1 MEDYYNRNKY
11 LSIDKRQ
18 TLANE
23 LAIPEQCV
31 SDYFKNLRSRKKH
44 EERMKCLLKGLE
56 SGDKQQLLDKI
67 DSEPAESSF
76 ENGVNNHPP
85 PCSRSIPVVPISLP
99 VSGETSIQVKS
110 SSLIRQCGRRYNV
123 TPAVTMASFQT
134 QQQPAKSASEP
145 DLVASKIAALTQNQ
159 RSTVTHKHPVSE
171 EAKLEA
177 KTSSHH
183 DCTTF
188 VRQEMMPSP
197 MSTPRHYAAQED
209 VRHERNCLLSQESA
223 SGVDAVETLTFDSLI
238 DGSMML
244 HGETSD
250 SEALEV
256 GHQIYVVHL
265 NNHIETSIRN

>member
-11 LSIDKRQ
+11 LSIEKRQ

-56 SGDKQQLLDKI
+56 SGDKELDKM

-76 ENGVNNHPP
+76 ENGVNHQLPSY
-85 PCSRSIPVVPISLP
+85 SRSIPVVTMSLP
-99 VSGETSIQVKS
+99 VTGESSIQVKPAT
-110 SSLIRQCGRRYNV
+110 LMRHCGRRYNV

-134 QQQPAKSASEP
+134 QRQPAKSASEP

-159 RSTVTHKHPVSE
+159 RATVTHKQPVAE
-171 EAKLEA
+171 EVKLAA
-177 KTSSHH
+177 KTSGHY
-183 DCTTF
+183 DRVTF
-188 VRQEMMPSP
+188 VRQEVTPS
-197 MSTPRHYAAQED
+197 PRHYAAQED
-209 VRHERNCLLSQESA
+209 IRHDRNYLLSQESA

-244 HGETSD
+244 QGGTPD

-256 GHQIYVVHL
+256 GQHIYVVHL
-265 NNHIETSIRN
+265 NNHMETSVQN

>member
-11 LSIDKRQ
+11 LSIEKRQ

-56 SGDKQQLLDKI
+56 SGDKQLDKI
-67 DSEPAESSF
+67 DSEPTESSF
-76 ENGVNNHPP
+76 ENGVNHQLPS
-85 PCSRSIPVVPISLP
+85 CSRSIPAVTMSLP
-99 VSGETSIQVKS
+99 VTGESSIQVKP
-110 SSLIRQCGRRYNV
+110 SSLIRHCGRRYNV
-123 TPAVTMASFQT
+123 TPAVTMASFQA
-134 QQQPAKSASEP
+134 QRQPAKSASEP

-159 RSTVTHKHPVSE
+159 RTTVTHKQPVAE
-171 EAKLEA
+171 EVKLAA
-177 KTSSHH
+177 KTSGHH
-183 DCTTF
+183 GCVTF
-188 VRQEMMPSP
+188 VRQEVTPSP
-197 MSTPRHYAAQED
+197 TSTPRHYAAQED
-209 VRHERNCLLSQESA
+209 VRHDRNYLLSQESA

-244 HGETSD
+244 QGGTPD

-256 GHQIYVVHL
+256 GQHIYVVHL
-265 NNHIETSIRN
+265 NNHMETSVRN